1 MAFFGIVFGMAKK
14 LKAAPAEATPER
26 TNSRWVP
33 IDTLHADQANVR
45 LHDEKNMQAIKDSLR
60 QFQQVEP
67 LTVVK
72 STGRVIGGN
81 GRLAAMREMGWEEVY
96 VTELDIDDVQ
106 ATALAIALNR
116 TGELAHWDT
125 DALQKQL
132 ASLQSAMDLE
142 TLGFD
147 AEELS
152 KILSSDLDMGNM
164 DDIGD
169 GNEDAEGPEGTGA
182 SHVKMVQLFF
192 NEQEYLEFFELADAA
207 QQSLQTEN
215 LTGTVLAA
223 LRRPAA

>member
-1 MAFFGIVFGMAKK
+1 MAKK
-14 LKAAPAEATPER
+14 LKVQPAEEK

-33 IDTLHADQANVR
+33 IDDLHADTANVR

-60 QFQQVEP
+60 QWKQVEP
-67 LTVVK
+67 LTVQK

-132 ASLQSAMDLE
+132 ASLQSSMDLE
-142 TLGFD
+142 MLGFD

-152 KILSSDLDMGNM
+152 KILSSDLDMGTM
-164 DDIGD
+164 GD
-169 GNEDAEGPEGTGA
+169 PEEANDDAEQAEGTGA

-192 NEQEYLEFFELADAA
+192 DEQEYLEFFELADAA
-207 QQSLQTEN
+207 QQSFQTDN

>member
-1 MAFFGIVFGMAKK
+1 MAKK
-14 LKAAPAEATPER
+14 LKVQPAEEK

-33 IDTLHADQANVR
+33 IDDLHADTANVR

-67 LTVVK
+67 LVIQK

-132 ASLQSAMDLE
+132 ASLQSSMDLE

-164 DDIGD
+164 DPMEEA
-169 GNEDAEGPEGTGA
+169 NEDAEPTEGTGA

-192 NEQEYLEFFELADAA
+192 DEQEYLEFFELADAA
-207 QQSLQTEN
+207 QQSYQTEN